1 MTLEELLEKLPVLPC
16 WFYLLWTMSII
27 FCLGLPFYSRWR
39 IGCDAPVKCSARD
52 WFVYLLESS
61 SICVP
66 VERSRLVFGSLI
78 LSFLFLDL
86 LS

>member
-1 MTLEELLEKLPVLPC
+1 MNLGVLGI
-16 WFYLLWTMSII
+16 MSML
-27 FCLGLPFYSRWR
+27 FCLGLFFVFRWR
-39 IGCDAPVKCSARD
+39 IGCDAPVKCSACD
-52 WFVYLLESS
+52 WFVYLLEPS